1 MHSGFVINR
10 ADGRPMYLQIIE
22 QIKERIAVGDWPAG
36 AEIPSIRQLAIALQ
50 VSVITI
56 KRVYAELEREGV
68 IVTQQGKG
76 SHVAESP
83 NLGKFYDRDLADH
96 IDEAARLGILLGL
109 QPKQL
114 ASRLREAAN
123 RLSEEQA

>member
-1 MHSGFVINR
+1 MHSGFVISR

-22 QIKERIAVGDWPAG
+22 QIKERIAVGDWPVG

-76 SHVAESP
+76 SSVAEAPS
-83 NLGKFYDRDLADH
+83 LGKLYDRDLADH
-96 IDEAARLGILLGL
+96 IDEAARLGMLLGL
-109 QPKQL
+109 QPRQL
-114 ASRLREAAN
+114 ASRLREAAD

>member
-22 QIKERIAVGDWPAG
+22 QIKERIAVGDWPVG

-76 SHVAESP
+76 SRVAEAP
-83 NLGKFYDRDLADH
+83 NLGKLYDRDLADH
-96 IDEAARLGILLGL
+96 IDEAARLGMLLGL
-109 QPKQL
+109 QPRQL
-114 ASRLREAAN
+114 ASRLREAAD

>member
-22 QIKERIAVGDWPAG
+22 QIKERIAVGDWPVG
-36 AEIPSIRQLAIALQ
+36 AEIPSIRQLVIALQ

-76 SHVAESP
+76 SSVAQAP
-83 NLGKFYDRDLADH
+83 NLGKLYDRDLAGH
-96 IDEAARLGILLGL
+96 IDQAARLGILLGL
-109 QPKQL
+109 QPRQL
-114 ASRLREAAN
+114 ASRLREAAD